1 MTRPRTTPTT
11 PIPNYPPTNA
21 RDADDAAISTQDVKG
36 FWRAWRFWL
45 TPALVSLILA
55 VCFRDPFVGDWDAID
70 YTVLAVRGEPSSMAF
85 GRSLFLYTNHA
96 LWLVAHALFHL
107 HAENAYLLFKYTVI
121 AETPF
126 AVIACWL
133 LARDLT
139 HSVYTATIAALFI
152 TASPTFIVY
161 SGQAMTEIPFVLLTA
176 TALVVHLRGVRKQN
190 LWLLFTGAAL
200 LGLCVNVR
208 EAAAFYAPW
217 LVLAPF
223 VCGWKRARRE
233 ATIVALSCAL
243 FLLCALGGIAFLFAT
258 DAFSYRAAWFS
269 WQESLVMEAARH
281 PLGWHNVFI
290 FLLFFFVASPLVFVA
305 LPAAIL
311 HEWKRYKFSPLL
323 LLACVGL
330 LANAL
335 LLFNYSTAINWR
347 YFLTG
352 LPALVPLAANYFM
365 RTQSLKL
372 KSVRRAFWSVTL
384 AIAFVAALF
393 AFYRQ
398 PVASEN
404 LRKRALTKDYIQ
416 RLRLLPMDAVV
427 IAGAQTVGVTY
438 WRGLGAGKW
447 EVIGTGGGWPGAEVS
462 PVIEKYL
469 NDKRRVFLDI
479 DPRWWS
485 ACGWQVEE
493 ARELAAIES
502 QFHFQRVAENLYEVK
517 LRTDETARDVPNL
530 QSLLP
535 ENRFADAQR
544 CLGLNKE

>member
-1 MTRPRTTPTT
+1 MTRPRTTPTL
-11 PIPNYPPTNA
+11 PIPNYPPTDTRDDNNA
-21 RDADDAAISTQDVKG
+21 ALAAGEVKS

-45 TPALVSLILA
+45 TPALISLVLA
-55 VCFRDPFVGDWDAID
+55 ICFADPFVGDWDAID
-70 YTVLAVRGEPSSMAF
+70 YTVLAVRGQPSSMAF

-96 LWLVAHALFHL
+96 LWLIAHALFHL
-107 HAENAYLLFKYTVI
+107 RAENAYLLFKYTVI

-126 AVIACWL
+126 AIIVCWL

-139 HSVYTATIAALFI
+139 RSVYTATIAALFI

-161 SGQAMTEIPFVLLTA
+161 SGQAMTEIPFILLTA
-176 TALVVHLRGVRKQN
+176 TALVVHLRGVRKRK

-200 LGLCVNVR
+200 LGVCVNVR

-223 VCGWKRARRE
+223 VCGWKCARRE
-233 ATIVALSCAL
+233 ITIVVLSCAL
-243 FLLCALGGIAFLFAT
+243 FSLFAIGGFAFLFAT
-258 DAFSYRAAWFS
+258 DAFSYRASWFS
-269 WQESLVMEAARH
+269 WRESLVMEAARH
-281 PLGWHNVFI
+281 PLGWHNLFI
-290 FLLFFFVASPLVFVA
+290 FLLFFFVASPLIFVA
-305 LPAAIL
+305 LPAAISQ
-311 HEWKRYKFSPLL
+311 EWKHRNFSPLL

-330 LANAL
+330 FADAL

-372 KSVRRAFWSVTL
+372 KSVRRAFWSITL

-404 LRKRALTKDYIQ
+404 LRNRALTKDYIE
-416 RLRLLPMDAVV
+416 RLRSLPTDAVV

-438 WRGLGAGKW
+438 WRGLGAGNW

-462 PVIEKYL
+462 SVIEKYL
-469 NDKRRVFLDI
+469 SDKRRVFLDL
-479 DPRWWS
+479 DLRWWS

-493 ARELAAIES
+493 ARELAEIES
-502 QFHFQRVAENLYEVK
+502 QFHFQHVSETIYEIK
-517 LRTDETARDVPNL
+517 LRSDETARDVPNL

-535 ENRFADAQR
+535 ENRPADAKQ